1 MENHHRISA
10 RAAVAPAG
18 GSPYNPGMTTPNA
31 LRIGLLGLGAVGT
44 VMAWRWRQCTLFALG
59 REPAQ
64 TRTLTLDTLDGQ
76 REQFNLPAWDGSPLD
91 WLVITTKAGDTLTAL
106 QPWLPY
112 LTGVKRLLLLQ
123 NGMGQHEAVAAWLQ
137 QQALPCELWA
147 GVSTEGAYR
156 LHDNGQMRV
165 VHAGAG
171 ATQAGPLMPDL
182 KCEPV
187 PELIPEPIAEL
198 PPAVTLSADIRQPMR
213 EKLAINAII
222 NPLTGLLRCAN
233 GELVDNPAYQL
244 RLLALA
250 DEIAGLYQ
258 ALSWPLST
266 PLRQRAIAVATATG
280 ANRSSTLQDILAGR
294 ATELPWICGYLL
306 HCAEDIQYPLPLT
319 QAMYEQL
326 QNGA

>member
-10 RAAVAPAG
+10 SAAVAPAG
-18 GSPYNPGMTTPNA
+18 GYPYNPGMTTPNA

-44 VMAWRWRQCTLFALG
+44 VMAWRWRQCSLFALG
-59 REPAQ
+59 REPVQA
-64 TRTLTLDTLDGQ
+64 RTLTLDTFDGQ
-76 REQFNLPAWDGSPLD
+76 REQFTLPAWDGSPLD
-91 WLVITTKAGDTLTAL
+91 WLVITTKAGDTLPAL

-112 LTGVKRLLLLQ
+112 LTAVKRLLLLQ
-123 NGMGQHEAVAAWLQ
+123 NGMGQHEAVAGWLQ
-137 QQALPCELWA
+137 HQALPCELWA

-156 LHDNGQMRV
+156 LRDNSQMRV

-171 ATQAGPLMPDL
+171 ATQAGPLMSEL
-182 KCEPV
+182 M
-187 PELIPEPIAEL
+187 PELVSDSRAEL

-222 NPLTGLLRCAN
+222 NPLTSLLRCAN
-233 GELVDNPAYQL
+233 GELVDNPGYL
-244 RLLALA
+244 PRLLALA

-258 ALSWPLST
+258 ALGWPLST
-266 PLRQRAIAVATATG
+266 PLRQRAMAVATATG

-306 HCAEDIQYPLPLT
+306 HCAEEIQYPLPLT